1 MMPFLFL
8 AAAQQLRTANESIT
22 QIGIGGIFALMVIR
36 EVFAFI
42 KSRKEVPTNGYQ
54 KAATCNEIVKRFD
67 KNFESQ
73 DKRFDKVDVQL
84 DEVKTLIVKKQNGN

>member
-1 MMPFLFL
+1 MMIFL
-8 AAAQQLRTANESIT
+8 AAVQQLNNANDSIT
-22 QIGIGGIFALMVIR
+22 QIGVGGIFALMVIR

>member
-1 MMPFLFL
+1 MMIFL
-8 AAAQQLRTANESIT
+8 AAVQQLNNANDSIT
-22 QIGIGGIFALMVIR
+22 QIGVGGIFALMVIR

-42 KSRKEVPTNGYQ
+42 KSRKEVSTNGYQ